1 MAKGFK
7 PIFPLNMVMFCI
19 FYLHDE
25 VSQMHR
31 FPPISLQS
39 SKISAKSVNLY
50 GVFQSF
56 LTLTASTRKSIY
68 FSRQLTDTKNA
79 HRNYIDY
86 RVRSKTRKNNFN
98 IFIKYIKLFKQ
109 WRKTVFPQKKK
120 NWRDEKKIP
129 SGKILIL
136 YNFIYPMSI

>member
-1 MAKGFK
+1 MVKGFK

-19 FYLHDE
+19 FYLRDE
-25 VSQMHR
+25 VCQMHR

-98 IFIKYIKLFKQ
+98 IFIKYIKLFKP
-109 WRKTVFPQKKK
+109 WTKKK
-120 NWRDEKKIP
+120 LFPEKTLEGCKKKFP
-129 SGKILIL
+129 PARFCF
-136 YNFIYPMSI
+136 FIISSI